1 MLSSI
6 LAKSSCAACKFCCS
20 FRRTSLWETPVFP
33 AADLPKLQA
42 LNPDAKFRPA
52 GPGAENAGNP
62 TITNNPPA
70 GPDATSYTF
79 DLRSSYRTDDPA
91 EEAPCPFLDPARGC
105 TLPQDLKPF
114 ECKIWPLRAV
124 RTPQSVSSAA
134 IPEPPESS
142 ASPNT
147 STSSPVSVSVSVAL
161 TPTCPAINKVP
172 LDRVRDLAASGL
184 GQQIL
189 DYANEHPDII
199 KEASEFLSNIIYPL

>member
-6 LAKSSCAACKFCCS
+6 LAKSDCAACKFCCS

-33 AADLPKLQA
+33 AADLDQMQA

-52 GPGAENAGNP
+52 GTSGN
-62 TITNNPPA
+62 
-70 GPDATSYTF
+70 SYTF
-79 DLRSSYRTDDPA
+79 DLRSSYHTEDPA
-91 EEAPCPFLDPARGC
+91 EEAPCPFLDPAHGC

-124 RTPQSVSSAA
+124 RTPKSGSPSADS
-134 IPEPPESS
+134 ETSESL
-142 ASPNT
+142 A
-147 STSSPVSVSVSVAL
+147 VAL

-172 LDRVRDLAASGL
+172 LARVRDLAASGL

-189 DYANEHPDII
+189 DYAAQHPDII
-199 KEASEFLSNIIYPL
+199 KEATDFLSNIVYPQK

>member
-6 LAKSSCAACKFCCS
+6 LAKSDCATCKFCCS

-52 GPGAENAGNP
+52 GNPGAENAGNSTTP
-62 TITNNPPA
+62 DQQPA
-70 GPDATSYTF
+70 SPSSYTF
-79 DLRSSYRTDDPA
+79 DLRSSYHTDDPA

-134 IPEPPESS
+134 NPETPEKS
-142 ASPNT
+142 ASPHTPAT
-147 STSSPVSVSVSVAL
+147 STISVAL

-189 DYANEHPDII
+189 DYAANHPDII
-199 KEASEFLSNIIYPL
+199 KDFSPFLSNIVYSQKQ

>member
-6 LAKSSCAACKFCCS
+6 LAKSDCAACKFCCS
-20 FRRTSLWETPVFP
+20 FRRTSLWETPIFP
-33 AADLPKLQA
+33 AADLPKFQA

-52 GPGAENAGNP
+52 GNSGE
-62 TITNNPPA
+62 
-70 GPDATSYTF
+70 SFTF
-79 DLRSSYRTDDPA
+79 DLTASYKTTDPT

-124 RTPQSVSSAA
+124 RRQDKSLA
-134 IPEPPESS
+134 
-142 ASPNT
+142 
-147 STSSPVSVSVSVAL
+147 VAL

-172 LDRVRDLAASGL
+172 EEQVRDLAASGL

-189 DYANEHPDII
+189 DYAADHPDII
-199 KEASEFLSNIIYPL
+199 KEITPFLSNIVFPQS

>member
-20 FRRTSLWETPVFP
+20 FRRTSLWETPIFP

-52 GPGAENAGNP
+52 GPGAENAENP

-70 GPDATSYTF
+70 GPGATSYTF

-91 EEAPCPFLDPARGC
+91 EEAPCPFLDPKRGC
-105 TLPQDLKPF
+105 TLPLELKPF

-124 RTPQSVSSAA
+124 HRQDNSIA
-134 IPEPPESS
+134 
-142 ASPNT
+142 
-147 STSSPVSVSVSVAL
+147 VAL
-161 TPTCPAINKVP
+161 TPTCPAINRQP
-172 LDRVRDLAASGL
+172 LDRVRDIAASGL

-189 DYANEHPDII
+189 DYAEKHPDII
-199 KEASEFLSNIIYPL
+199 KELTPFLSNIVFPASY